1 VLYACAI
8 PAACGLA
15 KGGACAY
22 TAPEFCNGGHM
33 PVLVMK
39 FGGTSVATLDRI
51 RRAAKRVGVEVA
63 KGYDVIVIVSAMS
76 GKTNELVGWVN
87 ETSPMYDARE
97 YDAVVSSGENVTA
110 GLMALTLQE
119 MDVPAR
125 SWQGWQVPV
134 KTTSA
139 HSSARIEDIPPAN
152 IMTKFGEGMRVA
164 VVAGF
169 QGVSPEGRITTLG
182 RGGSDTTAVA
192 FAAAFDAERCDIYTD
207 VDGVYTTDPRVSA
220 KARKLDK
227 IAFEEMLELASL
239 GAKVLQTRS
248 VELAM
253 RYKVKLRVLSSFEE
267 QSDEAGTLVCAE
279 EEIMESNVV
288 SGIAFSRD
296 EAKMTLV
303 SVADRPGIAAAI
315 FTALSEGGVNVDM
328 IVQNISEEGRTDM
341 TWSCP
346 VDQIKRAQAA
356 IDTAKASGELNFDDL
371 IADTDVAK
379 VSVVGIGMR
388 SHTGV
393 AAKMFQVLS
402 NEGVNIK
409 VITTSEI
416 KISVLIDRKYMEL
429 AVQALHDAFEL
440 DKAA

>member
-1 VLYACAI
+1 
-8 PAACGLA
+8 
-15 KGGACAY
+15 
-22 TAPEFCNGGHM
+22 M

-39 FGGTSVATLDRI
+39 FGGTSVANLDRI

-87 ETSPMYDARE
+87 ETSPLFDARE

-125 SWQGWQVPV
+125 SWQGWQVPL

-139 HSSARIEDIPPAN
+139 HSQARIEEIPTDN
-152 IMTKFGEGMRVA
+152 INAKFAEGMKVA

-169 QGVSPEGRITTLG
+169 QGISPEGRITTLG

-207 VDGVYTTDPRVSA
+207 VDGVYTTDPRICD
-220 KARKLDK
+220 KARKLDR

-253 RYKVKLRVLSSFEE
+253 RYRVRLRVLSSFEE
-267 QSDEAGTLVCAE
+267 QNDNAGTLVCAE
-279 EEIMESNVV
+279 EDIMESNVV
-288 SGIAFSRD
+288 AGVAYSRD
-296 EAKMTLV
+296 EAKLTV
-303 SVADRPGIAAAI
+303 QSVADRPGIAATI
-315 FTALSEGGVNVDM
+315 FTTLSDAGVNVDM
-328 IVQNISEEGRTDM
+328 IVQDISEEGRTDM
-341 TWSCP
+341 TFSCP
-346 VDQIKRAQAA
+346 TDQVARAEQALQAIK
-356 IDTAKASGELNFDDL
+356 DKGDLNFAEL
-371 IADTDVAK
+371 VADKDVAK

-388 SHTGV
+388 SQSGV
-393 AAKMFQVLS
+393 AAKMFKVLS
-402 NEGVNIK
+402 DEGINIK

>member
-1 VLYACAI
+1 
-8 PAACGLA
+8 
-15 KGGACAY
+15 
-22 TAPEFCNGGHM
+22 M
-33 PVLVMK
+33 PLLVMK

-51 RRAAKRVGVEVA
+51 KRAAKRVGLEVA

-87 ETSPMYDARE
+87 ETSPLYDARE

-119 MDVPAR
+119 MDIPAR
-125 SWQGWQVPV
+125 SWQGWQVPL
-134 KTTSA
+134 KTSSSHSA
-139 HSSARIEDIPPAN
+139 ARIEDIPTAN
-152 IMTKFGEGMRVA
+152 INSKFAEGMQVA

-169 QGVSPEGRITTLG
+169 QGISAEGRITTLG

-207 VDGVYTTDPRVSA
+207 VDGVYTTDPRISE

-227 IAFEEMLELASL
+227 ISFEEMLELASL

-267 QSDEAGTLVCAE
+267 PREDAGTLVCAE

-288 SGIAFSRD
+288 SGIAYSRD

-303 SVADRPGIAAAI
+303 SVADRPGTAAAI
-315 FTALSEGGVNVDM
+315 FGRLSDAGINVDM
-328 IVQNISEEGRTDM
+328 IIQNIAEEDLTDM
-341 TWSCP
+341 TFSCP
-346 VDQIKRAQAA
+346 TDQVVRAEKALLA
-356 IDTAKASGELNFDDL
+356 AKAEGQVSFKEL
-371 IADTDVAK
+371 IADTNVAK
-379 VSVVGIGMR
+379 ISAVGIGMR
-388 SHTGV
+388 SQSGV
-393 AAKMFQVLS
+393 AAKMFKTLS
-402 NEGVNIK
+402 DEGINIK
-409 VITTSEI
+409 VIATSEI
-416 KISVLIDRKYMEL
+416 KISVLIDRKYMEV

-440 DKAA
+440 EN

>member
-1 VLYACAI
+1 
-8 PAACGLA
+8 
-15 KGGACAY
+15 
-22 TAPEFCNGGHM
+22 M

-39 FGGTSVATLDRI
+39 FGGTSVANLDRI

-76 GKTNELVGWVN
+76 GKTNELVGWVE
-87 ETSPMYDARE
+87 ETSPLFDARE

-125 SWQGWQVPV
+125 SWQGWQVPLR
-134 KTTSA
+134 TTDA
-139 HSSARIEDIPPAN
+139 HASARIEEIPPEN
-152 IMTKFGEGMRVA
+152 INAKFAEGMRVA

-169 QGVSPEGRITTLG
+169 QGIGPDGRITTLG

-207 VDGVYTTDPRVSA
+207 VDGVYTTDPRITD

-253 RYKVKLRVLSSFEE
+253 RYNVRLRVLSSFEE
-267 QSDEAGTLVCAE
+267 QSDTAGTLVCDE
-279 EEIMESNVV
+279 EEIMESKVV
-288 SGIAFSRD
+288 AGVAYSRD
-296 EAKMTLV
+296 EAKMTLL
-303 SVADRPGIAAAI
+303 SVADRPGIASTI
-315 FTALSEGGVNVDM
+315 FTALSEAGVNVDM

-341 TWSCP
+341 TFSCP
-346 VDQIKRAQAA
+346 INQVARAEQAMDDA
-356 IDTAKASGELNFDDL
+356 RKAGALNFAEL
-371 IADTDVAK
+371 VADKDVAK

-393 AAKMFQVLS
+393 AAKMFRVLS
-402 NEGVNIK
+402 TEGINIK

>member
-1 VLYACAI
+1 M
-8 PAACGLA
+8 
-15 KGGACAY
+15 
-22 TAPEFCNGGHM
+22 M

-51 RRAAKRVGVEVA
+51 KRAAKRVGVEVA
-63 KGYDVIVIVSAMS
+63 NGYDVIVIVSAMS

-87 ETSPMYDARE
+87 ETSPLFDARE

-125 SWQGWQVPV
+125 SWQGWQVPL

-139 HSSARIEDIPPAN
+139 HSAARIEEIPTDN
-152 IMTKFGEGMRVA
+152 INAKFGEGMRVA

-169 QGVSPEGRITTLG
+169 QGISPEGRITTLG

-192 FAAAFDAERCDIYTD
+192 FAAAFGAERCDIYTD
-207 VDGVYTTDPRVSA
+207 VDGVYTTDPRVSD
-220 KARKLDK
+220 KARKLEK

-253 RYKVKLRVLSSFEE
+253 RYNVRLRVLSSFGE
-267 QSDEAGTLVCAE
+267 QSDNAGTLVCAE
-279 EEIMESNVV
+279 EDIVESNVV
-288 SGIAFSRD
+288 AGVAYSRD

-315 FTALSEGGVNVDM
+315 FGPLADAGVNVDM
-328 IVQNISEEGRTDM
+328 IVQNIAEEGRTDM
-341 TWSCP
+341 TFSCP
-346 VDQIKRAQAA
+346 VDQVTRAEKAM
-356 IDTAKASGELNFDDL
+356 TEAKERGEINFHDL
-371 IADTDVAK
+371 VADTDVAK
-379 VSVVGIGMR
+379 VSIVGIGMR
-388 SHTGV
+388 SHAGV
-393 AAKMFQVLS
+393 ASKMFATLRD
-402 NEGVNIK
+402 EGINIK

-416 KISVLIDRKYMEL
+416 KVSVLIDRKYMEL
-429 AVQALHDAFEL
+429 AVQALHDAFGL
-440 DKAA
+440 DKVA